1 MSLPC
6 LKDRPILSQL
16 PVWLEACRSG
26 GVENEARTRA
36 ALRMFLVRGL
46 GLRSANAL
54 IKHFK
59 NPEAVFDATRDEV
72 EAVGVPPE
80 VADDLRSSKSSDRME
95 QEWAKAVELGVQIF
109 DILDPGYPPL
119 LREIFDPP
127 IVLYARGKMWNAEL
141 PQLAIVGTRRPTGY
155 GINCAERLAEDLA
168 ARGLAIT
175 SGLAR
180 GLDAAAHRGA
190 LRAGVTYA
198 VFGSG
203 LDFVYPKENRKLADL
218 AEEKGAIISE
228 FPLGTPPS
236 PQNFPI
242 RNRIIAGMSLG
253 VMVVEAA
260 EYSGSLITV
269 RLGLESGR
277 EIFAVPGNITS
288 ANSFGPHAL
297 IRQGAKL
304 VSSWQDVVEELPHP
318 IREKIL
324 APLIAEMQAQMQTAP
339 GPQLDG
345 AEEKVWKLLSLQ
357 EAVSIDTLLSKLP
370 LSTSE
375 VYSALLALE
384 LAEYVRQLPGKK
396 YIRRL

>member
-1 MSLPC
+1 
-6 LKDRPILSQL
+6 
-16 PVWLEACRSG
+16 
-26 GVENEARTRA
+26 
-36 ALRMFLVRGL
+36 MFLVSGL
-46 GLRSANAL
+46 GLRAANAL

-59 NPEAVFDATRDEV
+59 EPKSVFDSRRDEL
-72 EAVGVPPE
+72 AALGVPPE
-80 VADDLRSSKSSDRME
+80 VADDVLSPRSAERAQEEWDRAE
-95 QEWAKAVELGVQIF
+95 SLGVRII
-109 DILDPGYPPL
+109 DILDSAYPPL

-127 IVLYARGKMWNAEL
+127 IVLYVRGKKWDAEL

-203 LDFVYPKENRKLADL
+203 LDFVYPKENRRLADFV
-218 AEEKGAIISE
+218 EENGAIISE
-228 FPLGTPPS
+228 FPLGTPPA

-253 VMVVEAA
+253 VTVVEAA

-288 ANSFGPHAL
+288 PNSFGPHAL

-304 VSSWQDVVEELPHP
+304 VANWQDVVEELPHP
-318 IREKIL
+318 IREKIF
-324 APLIAEMQAQMQTAP
+324 APLIAQMQAGP
-339 GPQLDG
+339 EPQLDG
-345 AEEKVWKLLSLQ
+345 AEAKVWKMLSLQ
-357 EAVSIDTLLSKLP
+357 EAVSIDTLLAKLP
-370 LSTSE
+370 LATSD
-375 VYSALLALE
+375 VYSALLSLE
-384 LAEYVRQLPGKK
+384 MSEHVRQLPGKK

>member
-1 MSLPC
+1 
-6 LKDRPILSQL
+6 
-16 PVWLEACRSG
+16 
-26 GVENEARTRA
+26 
-36 ALRMFLVRGL
+36 MFLVRGL
-46 GLRSANAL
+46 GLRSANLL

-59 NPEAVFDATRDEV
+59 DPAAAFDSNSNELEAL
-72 EAVGVPPE
+72 GIPPE
-80 VADDLRSSKSSDRME
+80 VADDALSPKSAERAE
-95 QEWAKAVELGVQIF
+95 QEWERAQALGITII
-109 DILDPGYPPL
+109 DILDAAYPPL

-127 IVLYARGKMWNAEL
+127 IVLYLRGKKWDADL

-155 GINCAERLAEDLA
+155 GLNCAERLAEDLA

-203 LDFVYPKENRKLADL
+203 LDFVYPKENRRLADL
-218 AEEKGAIISE
+218 VEENGAIISE

-253 VMVVEAA
+253 VTVVEAA

-269 RLGLESGR
+269 RLGLDSGR
-277 EIFAVPGNITS
+277 EIFAVPGSIS
-288 ANSFGPHAL
+288 SPQSFGPHAL

-304 VSSWQDVVEELPHP
+304 VANWQDVVEELPHP
-318 IREKIL
+318 IREKIF
-324 APLIAEMQAQMQTAP
+324 APLVAQMQAQP
-339 GPQLDG
+339 EPQLEG
-345 AEEKVWKLLSLQ
+345 AEAKVWKALSLQ
-357 EAVSIDTLLSKLP
+357 QAISIDTLLAKLP
-370 LSTSE
+370 LPTSD

-384 LAEYVRQLPGKK
+384 LSEHVRQLPGKK

>member
-1 MSLPC
+1 
-6 LKDRPILSQL
+6 
-16 PVWLEACRSG
+16 
-26 GVENEARTRA
+26 
-36 ALRMFLVRGL
+36 MFLVSGL
-46 GLRSANAL
+46 GLRSANTL

-59 NPEAVFDATRDEV
+59 QPEAVFDSSRTEL
-72 EAVGVPPE
+72 EALGVPPE
-80 VADDLRSSKSSDRME
+80 VADDVLSPKSAERAE
-95 QEWAKAVELGVQIF
+95 QEWDRATSLGVTIV
-109 DILDPGYPPL
+109 DILDPAYPPL

-127 IVLYARGKMWNAEL
+127 IVLYLRGKKWSSEV
-141 PQLAIVGTRRPTGY
+141 PQVAIVGTRRPTGY

-203 LDFVYPKENRKLADL
+203 LDFVYPKENRRLADFV
-218 AEEKGAIISE
+218 EENGAVISE
-228 FPLGTPPS
+228 FALGTPPS

-253 VMVVEAA
+253 VTVVEAA

-288 ANSFGPHAL
+288 PNSFGPHAL

-304 VSSWQDVVEELPHP
+304 VATWQDIVEELPHP
-318 IREKIL
+318 IREKIF
-324 APLIAEMQAQMQTAP
+324 APLVAQMQAGP
-339 GPQLDG
+339 EPQLDG
-345 AEEKVWKLLSLQ
+345 VEAKVWKMLSLQ
-357 EAVSIDTLLSKLP
+357 EPVSIDTLLAKLP
-370 LSTSE
+370 SATSD
-375 VYSALLALE
+375 VYSALLSLE
-384 LAEYVRQLPGKK
+384 LSEHVRQLPGKK

>member
-1 MSLPC
+1 MRR
-6 LKDRPILSQL
+6 K
-16 PVWLEACRSG
+16 
-26 GVENEARTRA
+26 A

-54 IKHFK
+54 IRHFK
-59 NPEAVFDATRDEV
+59 TPERVFDSNRNEL
-72 EAVGVPPE
+72 EQLGIPPD
-80 VADDLRSSKSSDRME
+80 VADDLLSAKSEERAEEEWEKATGLGME
-95 QEWAKAVELGVQIF
+95 VI
-109 DILDPGYPPL
+109 DIVDPAYPPL

-127 IVLYARGKMWNAEL
+127 IVLYIRGKKWDPAI

-168 ARGLAIT
+168 ARGLAVT

-190 LRAGVTYA
+190 LRRGITYA
-198 VFGSG
+198 VYGCG
-203 LDFVYPKENRKLADL
+203 LDFVYPKENRRLADL
-218 AEEKGAIISE
+218 VQENGAVISE

-253 VMVVEAA
+253 VTVVEAA

-269 RLGLESGR
+269 RLALESNR

-288 ANSFGPHAL
+288 PNSFGPHAL

-304 VSSWQDVVEELPHP
+304 VASWQDVVEELPHP

-324 APLIAEMQAQMQTAP
+324 APLVAQMITAAEP
-339 GPQLDG
+339 KLDG
-345 AEEKVWKLLSLQ
+345 PEAKVWKLLSLQ
-357 EAVSIDTLLSKLP
+357 EAISID
-370 LSTSE
+370 
-375 VYSALLALE
+375 
-384 LAEYVRQLPGKK
+384 
-396 YIRRL
+396 

>member
-1 MSLPC
+1 M
-6 LKDRPILSQL
+6 K
-16 PVWLEACRSG
+16 
-26 GVENEARTRA
+26 A
-36 ALRMFLVRGL
+36 ALRLFLVRGL
-46 GLRSANAL
+46 GLRSANGL

-59 NPEAVFDATRDEV
+59 EPERVFQATTDEL
-72 EAVGVPPE
+72 EALDIPPE
-80 VADDLRSSKSSDRME
+80 IAE
-95 QEWAKAVELGVQIF
+95 
-109 DILDPGYPPL
+109 DILSPKSAERAEIEAEKGQKLDAQFSDFLDPFYPPL
-119 LREIFDPP
+119 LRDFFAPP
-127 IVLYARGKMWNAEL
+127 LVLYIAGKNWNPEL

-155 GINCAERLAEDLA
+155 GLNCAERLAEDLA

-190 LRAGVTYA
+190 LRAGITYA

-203 LDFVYPKENRKLADL
+203 IDFVYPKENRELADFV
-218 AEEKGAIISE
+218 EENGAIISE

-253 VMVVEAA
+253 VTVVEAA

-269 RLGLESGR
+269 RLALEAGR

-288 ANSFGPHAL
+288 PNSFGPHAL

-304 VSSWQDVVEELPHP
+304 VTNWQDVVEELPHS
-318 IREKIL
+318 IREKIF
-324 APLIAEMQAQMQTAP
+324 APLIAKMQALP
-339 GPQLDG
+339 EPQLDG
-345 AEEKVWKLLSLQ
+345 AEAKVWRALSLQ
-357 EAVSIDTLLSKLP
+357 EAVSIDALLSKLP

-375 VYSALLALE
+375 VYSALLSFE
-384 LAEYVRQLPGKK
+384 MAEHIRQLPGKK
-396 YIRRL
+396 KICRLFKKGLL

>member
-1 MSLPC
+1 M
-6 LKDRPILSQL
+6 K
-16 PVWLEACRSG
+16 
-26 GVENEARTRA
+26 A
-36 ALRMFLVRGL
+36 ALRLFLVRGL
-46 GLRSANAL
+46 GLRSANTL

-59 NPEAVFDATRDEV
+59 QSECIFDARREEI
-72 EAVGVPPE
+72 EALGVPPE
-80 VADDLRSSKSSDRME
+80 VADDLLSPKSLERAE
-95 QEWAKAVELGVQIF
+95 AEAERAAKLGVSIV
-109 DILDPGYPPL
+109 DILDPAYPPL

-127 IVLYARGKMWNAEL
+127 VVLYVRGKQWDAQL
-141 PQLAIVGTRRPTGY
+141 PQVAIVGTRRPTGY
-155 GINCAERLAEDLA
+155 GLNCAERLAEDLA

-190 LRAGVTYA
+190 LRGGVTYA

-203 LDFVYPKENRKLADL
+203 LDFVYPKENRELADFVQ
-218 AEEKGAIISE
+218 EKGAIISE
-228 FPLGTPPS
+228 FPLGTPPA

-253 VMVVEAA
+253 VTVVEAA

-269 RLGLESGR
+269 RLALEAGR

-288 ANSFGPHAL
+288 PNSFGPHAL

-304 VSSWQDVVEELPHP
+304 VANWQDVVEELPHP
-318 IREKIL
+318 IREKIF
-324 APLIAEMQAQMQTAP
+324 APLMSEMQSLP
-339 GPQLDG
+339 EPQLDG
-345 AEEKVWKLLSLQ
+345 AEAKVWRALSLQ
-357 EAVSIDTLLSKLP
+357 DAVSIDTLLAKLP

-384 LAEYVRQLPGKK
+384 TAEHIRQLPGKK

>member
-1 MSLPC
+1 M
-6 LKDRPILSQL
+6 
-16 PVWLEACRSG
+16 EN
-26 GVENEARTRA
+26 VERTKS

-54 IKHFK
+54 IKQFK
-59 NPEAVFDATRDEV
+59 TPEAVFEANHDEV
-72 EAVGVPPE
+72 EAMGVPPE
-80 VADDLRSSKSSDRME
+80 VADDLLSSKSEERALE
-95 QEWAKAVELGVQIF
+95 EWARAEALGVEIL
-109 DILDPGYPPL
+109 DILDPAYPPL

-127 IVLYARGKMWNAEL
+127 IVLYLRGKKWNAEL
-141 PQLAIVGTRRPTGY
+141 PQVAIVGTRRPSGY

-168 ARGLAIT
+168 ARGIAVT

-190 LRAGVTYA
+190 LRAGITYA

-203 LDFVYPKENRKLADL
+203 LDFVYPKENRKLAGFV
-218 AEEKGAIISE
+218 EENGAVISE
-228 FPLGTPPS
+228 FPLGTPPA

-253 VMVVEAA
+253 VTVVEAA

-269 RLGLESGR
+269 RLALDSNR

-304 VSSWQDVVEELPHP
+304 VSSWQDIVEELPHP
-318 IREKIL
+318 IRERIL
-324 APLIAEMQAQMQTAP
+324 APLVAQMQAAP
-339 GPQLDG
+339 EPQLEG
-345 AEEKVWKLLSLQ
+345 AEAKVWKLLSLQ
-357 EAVSIDTLLSKLP
+357 EAISIDTLLSKLP
-370 LSTSE
+370 LSTSD
-375 VYSALLALE
+375 VYSALLGLE
-384 LAEYVRQLPGKK
+384 LSEHVRQLPGKK

>member
-1 MSLPC
+1 M
-6 LKDRPILSQL
+6 K
-16 PVWLEACRSG
+16 
-26 GVENEARTRA
+26 A
-36 ALRMFLVRGL
+36 ALRLFLVRGL
-46 GLRSANAL
+46 GLRSANGL

-59 NPEAVFDATRDEV
+59 EPERVFQATTDEL
-72 EAVGVPPE
+72 EALDIPPE
-80 VADDLRSSKSSDRME
+80 IAEDILSPKSAERAEIEAEKADKLR
-95 QEWAKAVELGVQIF
+95 ITII
-109 DILDPGYPPL
+109 DILDARYPPL

-127 IVLYARGKMWNAEL
+127 IVLYLRGKKWNAEL

-155 GINCAERLAEDLA
+155 GLNCAERLAEDLA

-190 LRAGVTYA
+190 LRAGITYA

-203 LDFVYPKENRKLADL
+203 IDFVYPKENRELADFV
-218 AEEKGAIISE
+218 EENGAIISE

-253 VMVVEAA
+253 VTVVEAA

-269 RLGLESGR
+269 RLALEAGR

-288 ANSFGPHAL
+288 PNSFGPHAL

-304 VSSWQDVVEELPHP
+304 VTNWQDIVEELPHP
-318 IREKIL
+318 IREKIF
-324 APLIAEMQAQMQTAP
+324 APLIAKMQALP
-339 GPQLDG
+339 EPQLDG
-345 AEEKVWKLLSLQ
+345 AEAKVWRALSLQ
-357 EAVSIDTLLSKLP
+357 EAVSIDALLSKLP

-384 LAEYVRQLPGKK
+384 MAEHIRQLPGKK

>member
-1 MSLPC
+1 
-6 LKDRPILSQL
+6 
-16 PVWLEACRSG
+16 
-26 GVENEARTRA
+26 
-36 ALRMFLVRGL
+36 MFLVRGL
-46 GLRSANAL
+46 GLRSANLL

-59 NPEAVFDATRDEV
+59 EPECVFEATRAEL
-72 EAVGVPPE
+72 ESHGIPPD
-80 VADDLRSSKSSDRME
+80 VADDLLSPKSADRSNAEWDRAE
-95 QEWAKAVELGVQIF
+95 QLGVTIV
-109 DILDPGYPPL
+109 DILHPWYPPL

-127 IVLYARGKMWNAEL
+127 VVLYLRGNKWNAEL
-141 PQLAIVGTRRPTGY
+141 PQIAIVGTRRPTGY
-155 GINCAERLAEDLA
+155 GLNCAERLAEDLA

-203 LDFVYPKENRKLADL
+203 LDFIYPRENRALADSVVDN
-218 AEEKGAIISE
+218 GAIVSE

-269 RLGLESGR
+269 RYGLEFGR
-277 EIFAVPGNITS
+277 EVFAVPGNITS
-288 ANSFGPHAL
+288 PQSFGPHAL

-304 VSSWQDVVEELPHP
+304 VSNWQDVVEELPHP
-318 IREKIL
+318 IREKIF
-324 APLIAEMQAQMQTAP
+324 APLIAQMQGTP
-339 GPQLDG
+339 EPPLEG
-345 AEEKVWKLLSLQ
+345 AEARVWKALSLQ
-357 EAVSIDTLLSKLP
+357 EPTSIDTLLAKLP
-370 LSTSE
+370 LGTSE

-384 LAEYVRQLPGKK
+384 TAEHIRQLPGKK

>member
-1 MSLPC
+1 M
-6 LKDRPILSQL
+6 
-16 PVWLEACRSG
+16 ET
-26 GVENEARTRA
+26 ENRTKA

-46 GLRSANAL
+46 GLRSANLL

-59 NPEAVFDATRDEV
+59 RPERVFEARRDEL
-72 EAVGVPPE
+72 ELHGIPPE
-80 VADDLRSSKSSDRME
+80 VADDILSPRSMERAEAEWDRAKS
-95 QEWAKAVELGVQIF
+95 LGVSIF
-109 DILDPGYPPL
+109 DILDSAYPPL
-119 LREIFDPP
+119 LREIYDPP
-127 IVLYARGKMWNAEL
+127 IVLYVRGKKWSADL

-155 GINCAERLAEDLA
+155 GLNCAERLAEDLA

-190 LRAGVTYA
+190 LRAGPTFA

-203 LDFVYPKENRKLADL
+203 LDFIYPKENRGLADL
-218 AEEKGAIISE
+218 VVENGAIISE

-253 VMVVEAA
+253 VTVVEAA

-269 RLGLESGR
+269 RFALESGR

-288 ANSFGPHAL
+288 PQSFGPHAL

-304 VSSWQDVVEELPHP
+304 VASWQDVVEELPHP
-318 IREKIL
+318 IREKIF
-324 APLIAEMQAQMQTAP
+324 APLLAQMQAAP
-339 GPQLDG
+339 EPQLEG
-345 AEEKVWKLLSLQ
+345 SEARVWKALSLQ
-357 EAVSIDTLLSKLP
+357 EAISIDALLAKLP
-370 LSTSE
+370 MSTSE

-384 LAEYVRQLPGKK
+384 TADHIRQLPGKK

>member
-1 MSLPC
+1 VI
-6 LKDRPILSQL
+6 LKFQLRPFCFGRRFA
-16 PVWLEACRSG
+16 PGRR
-26 GVENEARTRA
+26 VENVERTRA
-36 ALRMFLVRGL
+36 ALRIFLVRGL
-46 GLRSANAL
+46 GLRAANLL
-54 IKHFK
+54 IRQFK
-59 NPEAVFDATRDEV
+59 QPERVFDSNSSEL
-72 EAVGVPPE
+72 EALGVPPD
-80 VADDLRSSKSSDRME
+80 VAGDLLSTKSAERME
-95 QEWAKAVELGVQIF
+95 QEFDRAGKLGVTIF
-109 DILDPGYPPL
+109 DILHPAYPPL

-127 IVLYARGKMWNAEL
+127 IILYVRGKKWDPEF
-141 PQLAIVGTRRPTGY
+141 PQVAIVGTRRPTGY
-155 GINCAERLAEDLA
+155 GLNCAERLGEDLA

-203 LDFVYPKENRKLADL
+203 LDFVYPKENRRLADL
-218 AEEKGAIISE
+218 VEENGAILSE

-253 VMVVEAA
+253 VTVIEAA

-269 RLGLESGR
+269 RLALESGR

-288 ANSFGPHAL
+288 PQSFGPHAL

-304 VSSWQDVVEELPHP
+304 VASWQDVVEELPHP
-318 IREKIL
+318 IRERIF
-324 APLIAEMQAQMQTAP
+324 APLIAQMQAGP
-339 GPQLDG
+339 EPQLEG
-345 AEEKVWKLLSLQ
+345 AEAKVWKALSLQ
-357 EAVSIDTLLSKLP
+357 EATSIDTLLAKLP

-375 VYSALLALE
+375 VYSALLGLE
-384 LAEYVRQLPGKK
+384 VAEHVRQLPGKK

>member
-1 MSLPC
+1 M
-6 LKDRPILSQL
+6 K
-16 PVWLEACRSG
+16 
-26 GVENEARTRA
+26 A
-36 ALRMFLVRGL
+36 ALRLFLVRGL

-59 NPEAVFDATRDEV
+59 EPERVFQATTDEV
-72 EAVGVPPE
+72 EALGIPPE
-80 VADDLRSSKSSDRME
+80 IAEDIRSSKSKARADAEWE
-95 QEWAKAVELGVQIF
+95 QAQKLGITIL
-109 DILDPGYPPL
+109 DILDPAYPPL

-127 IVLYARGKMWNAEL
+127 IVLYLRGKKWDPDL
-141 PQLAIVGTRRPTGY
+141 PQLAVVGTRRPTGY
-155 GINCAERLAEDLA
+155 GLNCAERLAQDLA
-168 ARGLAIT
+168 ARGIAVT

-190 LRAGVTYA
+190 LRGGVTYA

-218 AEEKGAIISE
+218 VVDNGAIISE

-253 VMVVEAA
+253 VTVVEAA

-269 RLGLESGR
+269 RFGLEFGR

-288 ANSFGPHAL
+288 PQSFGPHAL

-304 VSSWQDVVEELPHP
+304 VASWQDIVEELPHP
-318 IREKIL
+318 IREKIF
-324 APLIAEMQAQMQTAP
+324 APLIAKMQALP
-339 GPQLDG
+339 EPQLDG
-345 AEEKVWKLLSLQ
+345 AEAKVWRALSPP
-357 EAVSIDTLLSKLP
+357 EAGSIEALLSKLP
-370 LSTSE
+370 LSTSQ
-375 VYSALLALE
+375 VFT
-384 LAEYVRQLPGKK
+384 G
-396 YIRRL
+396 

>member
-1 MSLPC
+1 LTLRRKDFKQPFGSSLA
-6 LKDRPILSQL
+6 LAAAMED
-16 PVWLEACRSG
+16 V
-26 GVENEARTRA
+26 ARAKA

-46 GLRSANAL
+46 GLRSANLL
-54 IKHFK
+54 IKEFK
-59 NPEAVFDATRDEV
+59 QPECVFELGRSDLDAH
-72 EAVGVPPE
+72 GIPSE
-80 VADDLRSSKSSDRME
+80 VADDLLSSKSRDRAE
-95 QEWAKAVELGVQIF
+95 AEWERAEKLGVTIV
-109 DILDPGYPPL
+109 DILDSRFPPL

-127 IVLYARGKMWNAEL
+127 IVLYLRGKKWDVAL
-141 PQLAIVGTRRPTGY
+141 PQVAVVGTRRPTGY
-155 GINCAERLAEDLA
+155 GLNCAERLAEDLA
-168 ARGLAIT
+168 SRGLAVT

-190 LRAGVTYA
+190 LRGGVTYA

-203 LDFVYPKENRKLADL
+203 LDFTYPKENRGL
-218 AEEKGAIISE
+218 AEQVVDNGAIVSE

-242 RNRIIAGMSLG
+242 RNRIIAGMALG
-253 VMVVEAA
+253 VVVVEAA

-269 RLGLESGR
+269 RLGLESNR

-288 ANSFGPHAL
+288 PQSFGPHAL

-304 VSSWQDVVEELPHP
+304 VTGWQDVVEELPHP

-324 APLIAEMQAQMQTAP
+324 APLVAQMHAAP
-339 GPQLDG
+339 EPQLEG
-345 AEEKVWKLLSLQ
+345 AEAKVWKALSLQ
-357 EAVSIDTLLSKLP
+357 EPTSIDTLLAKLP
-370 LSTSE
+370 LSTSD

-384 LAEYVRQLPGKK
+384 TAEHVRQLPGKK

>member
-1 MSLPC
+1 M
-6 LKDRPILSQL
+6 
-16 PVWLEACRSG
+16 
-26 GVENEARTRA
+26 NA
-36 ALRMFLVRGL
+36 ALRLFLVRGL
-46 GLRSANAL
+46 GLRAANLL
-54 IKHFK
+54 IKHFRT
-59 NPEAVFDATRDEV
+59 PESVFDSTRGEL
-72 EAVGVPPE
+72 EALGIPPE
-80 VADDLRSSKSSDRME
+80 VGEEVFSPHSAQRAEAEAEKA
-95 QEWAKAVELGVQIF
+95 AKLGVMII
-109 DILDPGYPPL
+109 DILDPLYPPL

-127 IVLYARGKMWNAEL
+127 IVLYISGKKWNPEL
-141 PQLAIVGTRRPTGY
+141 PQVAIVGTRRPTGY
-155 GINCAERLAEDLA
+155 GLNCAERLAEDLA

-180 GLDAAAHRGA
+180 GLDGAAHRGA
-190 LRAGVTYA
+190 LRAGITYA

-203 LDFVYPKENRKLADL
+203 LDFIYPKENRELADL
-218 AEEKGAIISE
+218 VKENGAVISE

-253 VMVVEAA
+253 VTVVEAA

-269 RLGLESGR
+269 RLALEAGR

-288 ANSFGPHAL
+288 PNSFGPHVL

-304 VSSWQDVVEELPHP
+304 VTGWQDIVEELPYP

-324 APLIAEMQAQMQTAP
+324 APLLARIQAAP
-339 GPQLDG
+339 EPQLEG
-345 AEEKVWKLLSLQ
+345 TEAKVWRVLSLQ
-357 EAVSIDTLLSKLP
+357 EPVSIDTLLAKLP
-370 LSTSE
+370 LGTSE

-384 LAEYVRQLPGKK
+384 MAEHIRQLPGKK